1 MENKAHALAA
11 GMFVLVVTALL
22 VAMAVW
28 LTREGGSRNEYAL
41 STRDAVTGLQPQAA
55 VRFKGVTVGKVSAIG
70 FDPKVPGHVLVRI
83 AVDAQAPVTT
93 ATFATLG
100 YQGVTGIA
108 FVQLDDPG
116 TSTQALRSTDGEPP
130 RIPLRAGL
138 MGRLSDQ
145 GGQVLAQL
153 EEASRRI
160 NLLLAPENQKV
171 LVGAVGDAGA
181 AARRVRDLAG
191 HVDELLQAQLSPQR
205 TNVPQLVQETRQA
218 VAEVGQLV
226 RRLNETGGVVDRLG
240 EGSAALAQ
248 GAGTLNDST
257 LPRLHR
263 ATDDA
268 ARAARQVNRAVG
280 SLNENPQA
288 LLYGR
293 GATGPGPGEPG
304 FVAPAPTR

>member
-11 GMFVLVVTALL
+11 GVFVLAVTALL

-41 STRDAVTGLQPQAA
+41 STRDAVTGLQPQAG

-70 FDPKVPGHVLVRI
+70 FDPKAPGHVLVRI
-83 AVDAQAPVTT
+83 AVDTRAPVTT

-160 NLLLAPENQKV
+160 NQLLAPENQKV

-226 RRLNETGGVVDRLG
+226 RRLNEQGGVVDKLG
-240 EGSAALAQ
+240 EGSAALAR

-263 ATDDA
+263 VTDDA

-280 SLNENPQA
+280 SLNDNPQA
-288 LLYGR
+288 LLYGS
-293 GATGPGPGEPG
+293 GAALPGPGEPG
-304 FVAPAPTR
+304 FVAPVPTR